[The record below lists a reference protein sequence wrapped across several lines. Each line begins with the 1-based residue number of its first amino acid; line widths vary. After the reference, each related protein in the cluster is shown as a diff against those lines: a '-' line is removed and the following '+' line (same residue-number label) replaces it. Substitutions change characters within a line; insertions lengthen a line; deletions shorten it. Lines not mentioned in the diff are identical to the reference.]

1 MRRAKWLL
9 PVLALLMLLAACGEE
24 PSAPAGTPE
33 PQPAATGPAVPEPT
47 EVPTPE
53 PTEEPADPVADALE
67 QYRIVV
73 GQADTY
79 LYDPDAEPSGNYRY
93 ALVQMQPEDTAP
105 TLLLEQ
111 ETADYLYYALAFRYD
126 PASGSAIQLT
136 GSLMEG
142 MSQMGGYRGGLTMQG
157 DGNGIRITEMSGG
170 TGQTDIYRVTLD
182 GDCLK
187 TEQQWSGLMDAVP
200 AELSFIQIEWHETG
214 DTAALDGWTPGE
226 VPQPGTPADPVANA
240 PPEDEGRLVLTGT
253 LDAYS
258 YDDVAAM
265 TGSHL
270 TNDYERQSNPTYWLI
285 VLDEPQTIEIMSG
298 GGPGMFSNEASI
310 IWVSEPAGL
319 EAYAGQHV
327 TFSID
332 PEHTFWPS
340 DTSLPLGQPRTED
353 VHILN

>member
-111 ETADYLYYALAFRYD
+111 ETTDYLYYALVFRYD
-126 PASGSAIQLT
+126 PESGSAIQLT

-170 TGQTDIYRVTLD
+170 TGQ
-182 GDCLK
+182 
-187 TEQQWSGLMDAVP
+187 
-200 AELSFIQIEWHETG
+200 
-214 DTAALDGWTPGE
+214 
-226 VPQPGTPADPVANA
+226 
-240 PPEDEGRLVLTGT
+240 
-253 LDAYS
+253 
-258 YDDVAAM
+258 
-265 TGSHL
+265 
-270 TNDYERQSNPTYWLI
+270 
-285 VLDEPQTIEIMSG
+285 
-298 GGPGMFSNEASI
+298 
-310 IWVSEPAGL
+310 
-319 EAYAGQHV
+319 
-327 TFSID
+327 
-332 PEHTFWPS
+332 PS
-340 DTSLPLGQPRTED
+340 DQRLRAAEQPHLLAHRAG
-353 VHILN
+353 

>member
-33 PQPAATGPAVPEPT
+33 PQPAATEPAA
-47 EVPTPE
+47 PE
-53 PTEEPADPVADALE
+53 PTEEPAAPVADALAQYRADALE

-111 ETADYLYYALAFRYD
+111 ETTDYLYYALVFRYD
-126 PASGSAIQLT
+126 PESGSAIQLT

-170 TGQTDIYRVTLD
+170 TGQ
-182 GDCLK
+182 
-187 TEQQWSGLMDAVP
+187 
-200 AELSFIQIEWHETG
+200 
-214 DTAALDGWTPGE
+214 
-226 VPQPGTPADPVANA
+226 
-240 PPEDEGRLVLTGT
+240 
-253 LDAYS
+253 
-258 YDDVAAM
+258 
-265 TGSHL
+265 
-270 TNDYERQSNPTYWLI
+270 
-285 VLDEPQTIEIMSG
+285 
-298 GGPGMFSNEASI
+298 
-310 IWVSEPAGL
+310 
-319 EAYAGQHV
+319 
-327 TFSID
+327 
-332 PEHTFWPS
+332 PS
-340 DTSLPLGQPRTED
+340 DQRLRAAEQPHLLAHRAG
-353 VHILN
+353 